1 MAKADS
7 IIDALEKYFIGCELL
22 KDGALRVDYLGEK
35 PVEYTIEVLPCDP
48 VVKRYLGG
56 STVRQYLFAFGSRE
70 FYSQERL
77 QNIQNSAF
85 YELLADW
92 VETRSM
98 SGILPELPD
107 GMEAQQL
114 EVVSSGYLF
123 DGSMTNAR
131 YQIQLRLLYFKEEQ
145 TWTQAEML
153 SKDISLPTT

>member
-22 KDGALRVDYLGEK
+22 KDGALRIDYLGEK

-92 VETRSM
+92 VETRSL

-131 YQIQLRLLYFKEEQ
+131 YQIQLRLLYFKE
-145 TWTQAEML
+145 A
-153 SKDISLPTT
+153 

>member
-48 VVKRYLGG
+48 VVKRYIGG

-131 YQIQLRLLYFKEEQ
+131 YQIQLRLLYFKE
-145 TWTQAEML
+145 A
-153 SKDISLPTT
+153 

>member
-56 STVRQYLFAFGSRE
+56 STVRQYFFAFGSRE

-85 YELLADW
+85 YERLADW

-98 SGILPELPD
+98 SGVLPELPD

-131 YQIQLRLLYFKEEQ
+131 YQIQLRLLYFKE
-145 TWTQAEML
+145 A
-153 SKDISLPTT
+153 

>member
-92 VETRSM
+92 VETRSL

-131 YQIQLRLLYFKEEQ
+131 YQIQLRLLYFKEV
-145 TWTQAEML
+145 
-153 SKDISLPTT
+153 

>member
-85 YELLADW
+85 YERLADW
-92 VETRSM
+92 VETKSM
-98 SGILPELPD
+98 SGVLPGLPD

-131 YQIQLRLLYFKEEQ
+131 YQIQLRLLYFKE
-145 TWTQAEML
+145 A
-153 SKDISLPTT
+153 

>member
-1 MAKADS
+1 MAKANS

-35 PVEYTIEVLPCDP
+35 PVEYTIEVLPCEP
-48 VVKRYLGG
+48 VVKRYLDG

-70 FYSQERL
+70 YYSQERL

-85 YELLADW
+85 YERLADW

-107 GMEAQQL
+107 GMEAQKL

-131 YQIQLRLLYFKEEQ
+131 YQIQLRLLYFKE
-145 TWTQAEML
+145 A
-153 SKDISLPTT
+153 

>member
-22 KDGALRVDYLGEK
+22 KGGALRVDYLGEK

-131 YQIQLRLLYFKEEQ
+131 YQIQLRLLYFKE
-145 TWTQAEML
+145 A
-153 SKDISLPTT
+153 

>member
-70 FYSQERL
+70 FYRQPEQR
-77 QNIQNSAF
+77 F
-85 YELLADW
+85 FEH
-92 VETRSM
+92 ET
-98 SGILPELPD
+98 
-107 GMEAQQL
+107 L
-114 EVVSSGYLF
+114 ES
-123 DGSMTNAR
+123 R
-131 YQIQLRLLYFKEEQ
+131 
-145 TWTQAEML
+145 W
-153 SKDISLPTT
+153 

>member
-1 MAKADS
+1 MAKANS

-35 PVEYTIEVLPCDP
+35 PVEYTIEVLPCEP

-70 FYSQERL
+70 YYSQERL

-85 YELLADW
+85 YERLADW

-107 GMEAQQL
+107 GMEAQKL

-131 YQIQLRLLYFKEEQ
+131 YQIQLRLLYFKE
-145 TWTQAEML
+145 A
-153 SKDISLPTT
+153 

>member
-85 YELLADW
+85 YERLADW

-98 SGILPELPD
+98 PGILPELPD

-131 YQIQLRLLYFKEEQ
+131 YQIQLRLLYFKE
-145 TWTQAEML
+145 A
-153 SKDISLPTT
+153 

>member
-56 STVRQYLFAFGSRE
+56 STVRQYLFTFGSRE

-85 YELLADW
+85 YERLADW

-98 SGILPELPD
+98 SGVLPELPD

-131 YQIQLRLLYFKEEQ
+131 YQIQLRLLYFKE
-145 TWTQAEML
+145 A
-153 SKDISLPTT
+153 

>member
-7 IIDALEKYFIGCELL
+7 IINALEKYFIGCELL

-131 YQIQLRLLYFKEEQ
+131 YQIQLRLLYFKE
-145 TWTQAEML
+145 A
-153 SKDISLPTT
+153 

>member
-85 YELLADW
+85 YERLADW

-107 GMEAQQL
+107 GMESQQL

-131 YQIQLRLLYFKEEQ
+131 YQIQLRLLYFKE
-145 TWTQAEML
+145 A
-153 SKDISLPTT
+153 

>member
-131 YQIQLRLLYFKEEQ
+131 YQIQLRLLYFKEH
-145 TWTQAEML
+145 
-153 SKDISLPTT
+153 SC

>member
-85 YELLADW
+85 YERLADW
-92 VETRSM
+92 VETKSM
-98 SGILPELPD
+98 SGVLPELPD

-131 YQIQLRLLYFKEEQ
+131 YQIQLRLLYFKE
-145 TWTQAEML
+145 A
-153 SKDISLPTT
+153 

>member
-56 STVRQYLFAFGSRE
+56 STGRQYLFAFGSRE

-85 YELLADW
+85 YERLADW
-92 VETRSM
+92 VETKSM
-98 SGILPELPD
+98 SGVLPELPD

-131 YQIQLRLLYFKEEQ
+131 YQIQLRLLYFKE
-145 TWTQAEML
+145 A
-153 SKDISLPTT
+153 

>member
-22 KDGALRVDYLGEK
+22 KDGALRVDYLGER

-48 VVKRYLGG
+48 VVKRYIGG

-85 YELLADW
+85 YERLADW
-92 VETRSM
+92 VETRSL

-107 GMEAQQL
+107 GMEAQKL

-123 DGSMTNAR
+123 DGSMSNAR
-131 YQIQLRLLYFKEEQ
+131 YQIQLRLLYFKE
-145 TWTQAEML
+145 A
-153 SKDISLPTT
+153 

>member
-7 IIDALEKYFIGCELL
+7 IINALEKYFIGCELL

-85 YELLADW
+85 YERLADW
-92 VETRSM
+92 VETGSM
-98 SGILPELPD
+98 SGVLPELPD

-131 YQIQLRLLYFKEEQ
+131 YQIQLRLLYFKE
-145 TWTQAEML
+145 A
-153 SKDISLPTT
+153 

>member
-131 YQIQLRLLYFKEEQ
+131 YQIQLRLLYFKE
-145 TWTQAEML
+145 A
-153 SKDISLPTT
+153 

>member
-85 YELLADW
+85 YERLADW

-131 YQIQLRLLYFKEEQ
+131 YQIQLRLLYFKEV
-145 TWTQAEML
+145 
-153 SKDISLPTT
+153 

>member
-123 DGSMTNAR
+123 DGSMINAR
-131 YQIQLRLLYFKEEQ
+131 YQIQLRLLYFKE
-145 TWTQAEML
+145 A
-153 SKDISLPTT
+153 

>member
-7 IIDALEKYFIGCELL
+7 IIDALEKYFIGCGLL

-85 YELLADW
+85 YERLADW

-98 SGILPELPD
+98 SGVLPELPD

-131 YQIQLRLLYFKEEQ
+131 YQIQLRLLYFKE
-145 TWTQAEML
+145 A
-153 SKDISLPTT
+153 

>member
-22 KDGALRVDYLGEK
+22 KDGALMVDYLGEK

-85 YELLADW
+85 YERLADW
-92 VETRSM
+92 VETKSM
-98 SGILPELPD
+98 SGVLPELPD

-131 YQIQLRLLYFKEEQ
+131 YQIQLRLLYFKE
-145 TWTQAEML
+145 A
-153 SKDISLPTT
+153 

>member
-56 STVRQYLFAFGSRE
+56 STVRQYLFAFGSKE

-85 YELLADW
+85 YERLADW
-92 VETRSM
+92 VETKSM
-98 SGILPELPD
+98 SGVLPELPD

-131 YQIQLRLLYFKEEQ
+131 YQIQLRLLYFKEAQ

-153 SKDISLPTT
+153 SKDISLPIT

>member
-85 YELLADW
+85 YERLADW
-92 VETRSM
+92 V
-98 SGILPELPD
+98 ELPD

-131 YQIQLRLLYFKEEQ
+131 YQIQLRLLYFKE
-145 TWTQAEML
+145 A
-153 SKDISLPTT
+153 

>member
-48 VVKRYLGG
+48 VVKRDLGG

-131 YQIQLRLLYFKEEQ
+131 YQIQLRLLYFKE
-145 TWTQAEML
+145 A
-153 SKDISLPTT
+153 

>member
-48 VVKRYLGG
+48 VVKTYLGG

-98 SGILPELPD
+98 SGVLPELPD
-107 GMEAQQL
+107 GREAQQL

-131 YQIQLRLLYFKEEQ
+131 YQIQLRLLYFKE
-145 TWTQAEML
+145 A
-153 SKDISLPTT
+153 

>member
-48 VVKRYLGG
+48 VVKWYLGG

-85 YELLADW
+85 YERLADW
-92 VETRSM
+92 VETKSM
-98 SGILPELPD
+98 SGVLPELPD

-131 YQIQLRLLYFKEEQ
+131 YQIQLRLLYFKE
-145 TWTQAEML
+145 A
-153 SKDISLPTT
+153 

>member
-1 MAKADS
+1 MAKSDS

-85 YELLADW
+85 YERLADW

-98 SGILPELPD
+98 SGVLPELPD

-114 EVVSSGYLF
+114 EAVSSGYLF

-131 YQIQLRLLYFKEEQ
+131 YQIQLRLLYFKE
-145 TWTQAEML
+145 A
-153 SKDISLPTT
+153 

>member
-22 KDGALRVDYLGEK
+22 KDGALRVDFLGEK

-85 YELLADW
+85 YERLADW
-92 VETRSM
+92 VETKSM
-98 SGILPELPD
+98 SGVLPELPD

-131 YQIQLRLLYFKEEQ
+131 YQIQLRLLYFKE
-145 TWTQAEML
+145 A
-153 SKDISLPTT
+153 

>member
-1 MAKADS
+1 MAKAES

-85 YELLADW
+85 YERLADW
-92 VETRSM
+92 VETKSM
-98 SGILPELPD
+98 SGVLPELPD

-131 YQIQLRLLYFKEEQ
+131 YQIQLRLLYFKE
-145 TWTQAEML
+145 A
-153 SKDISLPTT
+153 

>member
-1 MAKADS
+1 MAKAES

-92 VETRSM
+92 VETMSM

-131 YQIQLRLLYFKEEQ
+131 YQIQLRLLYFKE
-145 TWTQAEML
+145 A
-153 SKDISLPTT
+153 

>member
-7 IIDALEKYFIGCELL
+7 IIDALEKYFIGCVLL

-35 PVEYTIEVLPCDP
+35 PVEYTIVVLPCDP

-123 DGSMTNAR
+123 DGSMTTAR
-131 YQIQLRLLYFKEEQ
+131 YQIQLRLLYFKE
-145 TWTQAEML
+145 A
-153 SKDISLPTT
+153 

>member
-1 MAKADS
+1 MAKAES

-85 YELLADW
+85 YERLADW

-98 SGILPELPD
+98 SGVLPELPD

-123 DGSMTNAR
+123 DGSMTHAR
-131 YQIQLRLLYFKEEQ
+131 YQIQLRVVYFKE
-145 TWTQAEML
+145 A
-153 SKDISLPTT
+153 